1 MSVTKLLLALVLTF
15 VWLTPAYSAPQNQ
28 TESDCYFA
36 VQGKVAWNLA
46 GQVNWTA
53 EGLPRLCAGVE
64 DIGARIGCF
73 KDKVDA
79 GLVWHQAADQC
90 RKVGGSTVSRTNAK
104 RILRAGQQCI
114 INLASF
120 SLRVEWYNPG
130 DLAFQGDDHA
140 HANNARQWELYKEVR
155 SPTQTDDITIGNTS
169 CSSAGNRL
177 AILRIIGG
185 THESDFTH
193 GVVAVDTALA
203 GSFTCIATSGF
214 MCTAAGAL
222 GGTIMSGLTLPNAQ
236 EIIYVGVPSSAHHLA
251 IIGTVQKASTQQG
264 EALPDPL
271 GSNTPL

>member
-1 MSVTKLLLALVLTF
+1 MTKLLLALVLMF
-15 VWLTPAYSAPQNQ
+15 VWLTPAFAAPQNQ
-28 TESDCYFA
+28 TESDCYYA
-36 VQGKVAWNLA
+36 VQGKVAWNQT
-46 GQVNWTA
+46 GQTSWTP

-64 DIGARIGCF
+64 DIGVRIACF
-73 KDKVDA
+73 KDKVKA
-79 GLVWHQAADQC
+79 GIVWHQAADQC
-90 RKVGGSTVSRTNAK
+90 RKVGGSTVNATNAK
-104 RILRAGQQCI
+104 RTLQAGQQCI

-140 HANNARQWELYKEVR
+140 IANSAQQWELYKEVR
-155 SPTQTDDITIGNTS
+155 SPVQTDDITIGNTS
-169 CSSAGNRL
+169 CSGAGNRL

-214 MCTAAGAL
+214 VCAAAGAL
-222 GGTIMSGLTLPNAQ
+222 GGSIMSGLTLPNPQ
-236 EIIYVGVPSSAHHLA
+236 EIVYVGVPSSAHYLA

-271 GSNTPL
+271 GSHAPL